1 MLFKE
6 CQYFCPNNF
15 KFCAITKNYK
25 TLEFPEQ
32 PMKIVLITKDMKPLK
47 KSNKLLNKLLLKKT
61 KKNYK
66 KLYENDHCK
75 KYCLLVKPSK
85 HKLASEASLRKKVC
99 RWKKQHQL
107 LIPLNYQKDTS

>member
-15 KFCAITKNYK
+15 KFCAIKKNYK

-32 PMKIVLITKDMKPLK
+32 PMKILLITKDMKPLK

-61 KKNYK
+61 KKKLYK

-75 KYCLLVKPSK
+75 KNIVCWLNLPS
-85 HKLASEASLRKKVC
+85 
-99 RWKKQHQL
+99 
-107 LIPLNYQKDTS
+107 IN